1 MKYLLDTCI
10 ISELVKPIPNT
21 QVTNWLQGVTSDAL
35 FLSVLTIGEVR
46 KGLAKLPDSK
56 KKERLTLWLNSLL
69 EEYYERIL
77 PIDLTVSLNWGI
89 IQGNTE
95 KAGTPMSTID
105 GLMAATASTH
115 QLILVTRNECD
126 FPQDQITIINPW
138 KTENQYK

>member
-1 MKYLLDTCI
+1 
-10 ISELVKPIPNT
+10 
-21 QVTNWLQGVTSDAL
+21 
-35 FLSVLTIGEVR
+35 
-46 KGLAKLPDSK
+46 
-56 KKERLTLWLNSLL
+56 LTLWLNTLL

-105 GLMAATASTH
+105 GLIAATASTH

-126 FPQDQITIINPW
+126 FPQDQITICSLYFVILFPLRFLSCVSVSG
-138 KTENQYK
+138 